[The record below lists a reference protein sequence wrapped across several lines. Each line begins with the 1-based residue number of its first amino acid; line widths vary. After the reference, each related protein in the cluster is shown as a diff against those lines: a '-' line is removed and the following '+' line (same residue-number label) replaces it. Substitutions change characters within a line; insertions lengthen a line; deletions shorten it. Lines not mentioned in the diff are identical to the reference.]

1 MRTSEAYITLTFKY
15 FPLIWVFCGKTE
27 NKSINKSDKHTP
39 QLIYDM
45 EDVTYEDLLGT
56 NKSQNNNEDNLHKL
70 LVEIYKSIN

>member
-1 MRTSEAYITLTFKY
+1 MLTFKY
-15 FPLIWVFCGKTE
+15 CPLIWVFCGKTE

>member
-1 MRTSEAYITLTFKY
+1 MSTFKY
-15 FPLIWVFCGKTE
+15 FPVIWVFCGKTE
-27 NKSINKSDKHTP
+27 NKSINKIDKHTP
-39 QLIYDM
+39 HLIYDM

>member
-1 MRTSEAYITLTFKY
+1 MSTFKY
-15 FPLIWVFCGKTE
+15 FPVICVFCGKTK
-27 NKSINKSDKHTP
+27 NKSINKIDKHTP

-45 EDVTYEDLLGT
+45 EGVTYEDLLGT